1 MFMKPSVK
9 DNKRKAILDAATE
22 LLALKPTATLQ
33 EIADHAQIGIA
44 TLHRYFSTRELLLD
58 ALALNAIGLVDEAL
72 EGIMND
78 DSDMLRFLTEV
89 FEVLIPLGSKMSFLS
104 FAASVDENPNILAEE
119 ARIKQP
125 LREAVEGWQTRGLL
139 NAAMPAHWMITVM
152 YNLLFVAWQ
161 EIQNGNLAKNDAPQ
175 LLVSTVIQGFGAPG
189 RSGS

>member
-89 FEVLIPLGSKMSFLS
+89 FEALIPLGSKMSFLS

>member
-22 LLALKPTATLQ
+22 LLVLKPTVTLQ

-89 FEVLIPLGSKMSFLS
+89 FEALIPLGSKMSFLS
-104 FAASVDENPNILAEE
+104 FAASVDENPDILAEE

-175 LLVSTVIQGFGAPG
+175 LLVSTVIQGFGVPG
-189 RSGS
+189 RSDS

>member
-89 FEVLIPLGSKMSFLS
+89 FEALIPLGSKMSFLS

-175 LLVSTVIQGFGAPG
+175 LLVSTVIQGFGASG

>member
-1 MFMKPSVK
+1 MKPSVK

-22 LLALKPTATLQ
+22 LMVLKPTATLQ
-33 EIADHAQIGIA
+33 EIADHAHIGIA

-72 EGIMND
+72 TGILND

-104 FAASVDENPNILAEE
+104 FAASVEENPDILAEE
-119 ARIKQP
+119 ARVKQP